1 MRDPNQL
8 DPKCRGYV
16 LAPGGHPEG
25 WLDSL
30 KNSLLAYYRA
40 VLDAKNASNKKP
52 DYATFHDGY
61 DISCI
66 VDAIVE
72 SQQKGKW
79 VKVAR

>member
-1 MRDPNQL
+1 MQ
-8 DPKCRGYV
+8 KCF
-16 LAPGGHPEG
+16 
-25 WLDSL
+25 
-30 KNSLLAYYRA
+30 KQ
-40 VLDAKNASNKKP
+40 KP

-79 VKVAR
+79 VKLPDKGGRSMTVKPTFGGPFICNW